1 MRDLSVKLECSVN
14 ESGDFVVSKGYSS
27 ITLNKDELRLLRQW
41 GYEALIANPTARVLT
56 VEAEGEETQTE
67 PR

>member
-41 GYEALIANPTARVLT
+41 GYEALALT
-56 VEAEGEETQTE
+56 VEAEGEETPTDS
-67 PR
+67 R